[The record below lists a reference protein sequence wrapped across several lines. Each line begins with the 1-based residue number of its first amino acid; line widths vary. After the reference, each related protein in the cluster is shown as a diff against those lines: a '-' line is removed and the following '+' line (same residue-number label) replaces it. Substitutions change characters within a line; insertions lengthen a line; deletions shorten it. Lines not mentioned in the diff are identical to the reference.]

1 MDPASP
7 TPAPPASPVPPGRGP
22 LFRVARIAL
31 AAVVGVVAVAAV
43 LWAVRPVLTAEDVER
58 VVLTTLSEEAEAS
71 FLVTGTLTFGVMI
84 EERTTTRLLPGV
96 LDLSMGT
103 RTATVQV
110 PTRAAYGFD
119 VGQLR
124 PSDIRFADDGAVEV
138 DLPALRVFSV
148 EPMLE
153 RARIRTDEGGWMR
166 LRPTGG
172 REEVRRALGA
182 VRPAA
187 QEQAERDL
195 AGADQPRLNAARAV
209 TRMLTPPLRAAG
221 LDAPRYRIRVGPGT
235 VFTLDPGSSPGAGGR
250 RDPG

>member
-1 MDPASP
+1 MDPSP
-7 TPAPPASPVPPGRGP
+7 SPPPPPPPPPVRPGRGP
-22 LFRVARIAL
+22 LFVVASVVL
-31 AAVVGVVAVAAV
+31 AGVVGVVAIAAV
-43 LWAVRPVLTAEDVER
+43 LWAARPHLTGQDVER
-58 VVLTTLSEEAEAS
+58 VVLTTLSEEARAS
-71 FLVTGTLTFGVMI
+71 FLVTGTLTFGVLI
-84 EERTTTRLLPGV
+84 EERTTTRFLPGV
-96 LDLSMGT
+96 LDLPMGT

-124 PSDIRFADDGAVEV
+124 ASDIRFAEDGTVEV

-153 RARIRTDEGGWMR
+153 RAQIRTDEGGWMQ

-187 QEQAERDL
+187 QEQAVRHL
-195 AGADQPRLNAARAV
+195 ARADQPRLNAARAV
-209 TRMLTPPLRAAG
+209 ARMLTPPLRAAG

-235 VFTLDPGSSPGAGGR
+235 VFTLDEGVPGSA
-250 RDPG
+250 DPG